1 MEIMKINIYYG
12 GRGLIDDPTIYVMD
26 KIQEVLDDFRV
37 KVERINL
44 FEQKNAIT
52 TLPQGMM
59 EADGIILATT
69 VEWFGIGGYMQ
80 QFLDACW
87 LFGNREKIETL
98 YMQPIVMS
106 TTYGE
111 QEGELTLRNAWEVL
125 GGPVCEGLCGYVD
138 NLIDFEMNQ
147 QYSNIIEKKAENLY
161 RTISRKI
168 VNLPSSNRAMQQS
181 VLKTHHI
188 ELTPKE
194 SEQLSK
200 YAADDMYIKKQ
211 KEDIEELSSMFKGML
226 NKQSQER
233 AASDLE
239 ERLKAAF
246 QPQEE
251 VEMMYQF
258 EIEGKPQPLHIQI
271 KGKEM
276 ECYYGSKATADVN
289 CKLSLQSMNDIIYGR
304 MTFQRAFMTGAMT
317 TKGDFKNLRMLDQMF
332 QFK

>member
-1 MEIMKINIYYG
+1 MKINIYYG
-12 GRGLIDDPTIYVMD
+12 GRGLIDDPTIYVMN
-26 KIQEVLDDFRV
+26 KIEEVLDELRV
-37 KVERINL
+37 NVQRINL
-44 FEQKNAIT
+44 FEQKRAIT

-59 EADGIILATT
+59 DVDGIILATT

-87 LFGNREKIETL
+87 LFGNREKIQNL

-111 QEGELTLRNAWEVL
+111 KEGENTLKSAWEIL
-125 GGPVCEGLCGYVD
+125 GGPVCEGLSGYVA

-147 QYSNIIEKKAENLY
+147 AYTGIIEKRAEHLY
-161 RTISRKI
+161 RTISQRI

-200 YAADDMYIKKQ
+200 YAADDTYLKKQ

-226 NKQSQER
+226 GKKKIES
-233 AASDLE
+233 ATSDLE
-239 ERLKAAF
+239 QLITDAF
-246 QPQEE
+246 VPQED
-251 VEMMYQF
+251 VRMHYQF
-258 EIEGKPQPLHIQI
+258 EIEGKPQPLHV
-271 KGKEM
+271 EVDN
-276 ECYYGSKATADVN
+276 EDVSCYYGVKSASDVL
-289 CKLSLQSMNDIIYGR
+289 CKLSLQTINDIAYGR

-317 TKGDFKNLRMLDQMF
+317 SKGEFKNLRLLDQMF
-332 QFK
+332 IFK

>member
-1 MEIMKINIYYG
+1 MKINIYYG

-26 KIQEVLDDFRV
+26 KMQDVLEELHV

-44 FEQKNAIT
+44 FEQKNSIT
-52 TLPQGMM
+52 TLPQGLM

-87 LFGNREKIETL
+87 LFGNREKMSTL
-98 YMQPIVMS
+98 YMQPVVMS

-111 QEGELTLRNAWEVL
+111 KEGEVTLKNAWEVL
-125 GGPVCEGLCGYVD
+125 GGPVCEGMSGYVA
-138 NLIDFEMNQ
+138 NLIDFEMNH
-147 QYSNIIEKKAENLY
+147 QYLNIIEKKAENLY
-161 RTISRKI
+161 RTISQKI

-200 YAADDMYIKKQ
+200 YAADDSYIKKQ

-226 NKQSQER
+226 DKRQEEK
-233 AASDLE
+233 ASSDLE
-239 ERLKAAF
+239 QRIIDAYL
-246 QPQEE
+246 PQDG
-251 VEMMYQF
+251 VEMSYQF
-258 EIEGKPQPLHIQI
+258 EIEGKQQPLHIQV
-271 KGKEM
+271 KDGDVL
-276 ECYYGSKATADVN
+276 CHYGPKTESDVT
-289 CKLSLQSMNDIIYGR
+289 CKLSLQNMNDIVYGR
-304 MTFQRAFMTGAMT
+304 MTFQRAFMTGVMT
-317 TKGDFKNLRMLDQMF
+317 TKGEFRNLRLLDQMF
-332 QFK
+332 VFK

>member
-1 MEIMKINIYYG
+1 MKINIYYG
-12 GRGLIDDPTIYVMD
+12 GRGLIDDPTIYVMN
-26 KIQEVLDDFRV
+26 KIEEVLDELRV
-37 KVERINL
+37 EVHRINL
-44 FEQKNAIT
+44 FEQKRAIT

-59 EADGIILATT
+59 DVDGIILATT

-87 LFGNREKIETL
+87 LFGNREKIQTL

-111 QEGELTLRNAWEVL
+111 KEGENTLKSAWEIL
-125 GGPVCEGLCGYVD
+125 GGPVCEGLSGYVA

-147 QYSNIIEKKAENLY
+147 AYTTIIEKRAENLY
-161 RTISRKI
+161 RTISQRV
-168 VNLPSSNRAMQQS
+168 VNLPSSNHAMQQS

-200 YAADDMYIKKQ
+200 YAADDTYIKKQ

-226 NKQSQER
+226 GKKKIEN
-233 AASDLE
+233 ATSDLE
-239 ERLKAAF
+239 QLIKDAF
-246 QPQEE
+246 VPQDD
-251 VEMMYQF
+251 VRMHYQF
-258 EIEGKPQPLHIQI
+258 EIEGKPQPLHIEVDN
-271 KGKEM
+271 GNVS
-276 ECYYGSKATADVN
+276 CYYGTKSASDIS
-289 CKLSLQSMNDIIYGR
+289 CKLNLQTMNDIAYGR

-317 TKGDFKNLRMLDQMF
+317 SKGEFKNLRLLDQMF
-332 QFK
+332 IFKK

>member
-1 MEIMKINIYYG
+1 MKINIYYG
-12 GRGLIDDPTIYVMD
+12 GRGLIDDPTIYVVN
-26 KIQEVLDDFRV
+26 KIQEVLEELRV

-44 FEQKNAIT
+44 FEQKNSIT

-87 LFGNREKIETL
+87 LFGNREKIQEL
-98 YMQPIVMS
+98 YMQPVVMS

-111 QEGELTLRNAWEVL
+111 KEGEVTLKNAWEVL
-125 GGPVCEGLCGYVD
+125 GGPVCDGLSGYVD

-147 QYSNIIEKKAENLY
+147 DYSGIIEKKAENLY
-161 RTISRKI
+161 RTISQKI

-200 YAADDMYIKKQ
+200 YAADDTYIKKQ

-226 NKQSQER
+226 SKQSAEQ

-239 ERLKAAF
+239 QRIREAY
-246 QPQEE
+246 QPLPEPME
-251 VEMMYQF
+251 ITYLL
-258 EIEGKPQPLHIQI
+258 EIEEKPQPLYIQI
-271 KGKEM
+271 KGTEM
-276 ECYYGSKATADVN
+276 ECFYGPKGPADVS
-289 CKLSLQSMNDIIYGR
+289 CKLSLQNMNDIAYGR
-304 MTFQRAFMTGAMT
+304 MTFQRAFMTGVMT
-317 TKGDFKNLRMLDQMF
+317 TRGEFRNLRLLDQMF
-332 QFK
+332 VFK

>member
-1 MEIMKINIYYG
+1 MKINIYYG
-12 GRGLIDDPTIYVMD
+12 GRGLIDDPAIYVMN
-26 KIQEVLDDFRV
+26 KMQEVLEELRV
-37 KVERINL
+37 QVERINL
-44 FEQKNAIT
+44 FEQKNVIT

-87 LFGNREKIETL
+87 LFGNREKIQSL

-111 QEGELTLRNAWEVL
+111 KEGENTLKSAWEIL
-125 GGPVCEGLCGYVD
+125 GGPVCEGLSGYVE

-147 QYSNIIEKKAENLY
+147 EYTNIIEKRAENLY
-161 RTISRKI
+161 RTISQKV

-200 YAADDMYIKKQ
+200 YAADDTYLKQQ

-226 NKQSQER
+226 GMQKSQQ

-239 ERLKAAF
+239 QLI
-246 QPQEE
+246 QEAYIPME
-251 VEMMYQF
+251 DVTMHYIF
-258 EIEGKPQPLHIQI
+258 EIEGKPQPLHLEIDEGVLQ
-271 KGKEM
+271 
-276 ECYYGSKATADVN
+276 CYYGIKTPSNVL
-289 CKLSLQSMNDIIYGR
+289 CKLDLQTMNDIVYGR
-304 MTFQRAFMTGAMT
+304 MTFQRAFMTGVMT
-317 TKGDFKNLRMLDQMF
+317 SKGEFKNLRLLDQMF
-332 QFK
+332 VFK